1 MAVSISLW
9 ALMLAG
15 SAVAGWID
23 ALIGGGG
30 LVLIPLIMSA
40 MPQLAPAVA
49 LASNKLAAVC
59 GTASAAVSLTRN
71 VGVSRQ
77 QLIKYVPIALI
88 CSGIGAAAASA
99 INSDY
104 MRPIVIVLLLA
115 SGTFVALKPSFGKEI
130 EGARKA
136 SKKGRVLALVLVGVV
151 GAYDGLFGP
160 GTGMFLI
167 MGFTALLSQS
177 FLKSAA
183 LAKVVNTCTNIG
195 GLIVF
200 ALAGH
205 IWWTLGL
212 TLAVANVIGAQ
223 IGARTVVKGGTRLI
237 RFALL
242 TMVIVMSC
250 YLGYQ
255 QWLM

>member
-1 MAVSISLW
+1 MSISLW
-9 ALMLAG
+9 AILLVG

-23 ALIGGGG
+23 AVIGGGG
-30 LVLIPLIMSA
+30 LILIPLIMST
-40 MPQLAPAVA
+40 MPHLAPAVA

-71 VGVSRQ
+71 VGVSKE
-77 QLIKYVPIALI
+77 QLIKYGPVAVL
-88 CSGIGAAAASA
+88 CAGLGAATASA

-104 MRPIVIVLLLA
+104 MRPRVIVLLLL

-130 EGARKA
+130 ETTRTPSRRGRIGAFLL
-136 SKKGRVLALVLVGVV
+136 VALVAV
-151 GAYDGLFGP
+151 YDGLFGP

-177 FLKSAA
+177 FLRSAA

-195 GLIVF
+195 GLVVF

-205 IWWTLGL
+205 IWWALGFA
-212 TLAVANVIGAQ
+212 LAVANVIGAQ
-223 IGARTVVKGGTRLI
+223 LGARTVVKGGTKLI
-237 RFALL
+237 RLALL
-242 TMVIVMSC
+242 TMVVVMSA
-250 YLGYQ
+250 YLAYQ
-255 QWLM
+255 QWWV